1 MSVFVSKRC
10 IYGMQKL
17 VITSCVL
24 LATTACTTLSKND
37 DPNLHVSPDS
47 LEGFN
52 RKSYAFNDALDRAI
66 LKPVASAY
74 DTALPEPA
82 KNGVGN
88 FFANLSEPISIINNI
103 FQGKVDGALSSTY
116 RFLVNSTVG
125 IFGLF
130 DIADT
135 YDVEQKPEDF
145 GQTLAAWGVKPGP
158 FIVIP
163 FLGPSNVRDGVSRA
177 LGSAVIYPIDIV
189 TDDAGA
195 TFALTVLDVVDTR
208 AGLLGADD
216 VLANQLDPY
225 LFLKTAYESNRI
237 NQIYDGDPPEQSDDD
252 LEF

>member
-1 MSVFVSKRC
+1 MSVFDTKRFVC
-10 IYGMQKL
+10 GIQK
-17 VITSCVL
+17 VAIVGYVL
-24 LATTACTTLSKND
+24 LAASACTTLSKND

-52 RKSYAFNDALDRAI
+52 RKSYAFNDALDKAI

-88 FFANLSEPISIINNI
+88 FFSNLSEPISIINNI
-103 FQGKVDGALSSTY
+103 FQGKGDGALSSTY
-116 RFLVNSTVG
+116 RFVVNSTIG

-130 DIADT
+130 DVAD
-135 YDVEQKPEDF
+135 YYKVEQKPEDF

-158 FIVIP
+158 YIVIP
-163 FLGPSNVRDGVSRA
+163 FLGPSNIRDGVSRA

-189 TDDAGA
+189 TDDSGA
-195 TFALTVLDVVDTR
+195 TLALTVLDIVDNR
-208 AGLLGADD
+208 ADLLGADD
-216 VLANQLDPY
+216 VLDKQLDPY

-237 NQIYDGDPPEQSDDD
+237 NQIYDDNPPEQSDDD